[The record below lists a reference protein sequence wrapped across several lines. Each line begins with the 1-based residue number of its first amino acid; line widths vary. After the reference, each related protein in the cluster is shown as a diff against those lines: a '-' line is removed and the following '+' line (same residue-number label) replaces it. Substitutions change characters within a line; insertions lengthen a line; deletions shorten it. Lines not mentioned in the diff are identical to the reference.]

1 MSLEILDLSWNLVIW
16 VLISFVIGTT
26 SVTFYIKLKAF
37 LKKSSHQTDNSIVEA
52 VVSEYTSK
60 LEEFGRIIGELKV
73 RIDAVE
79 LRSLQFTTSQ
89 TSNNS
94 DVMLATRNDVRTISQ
109 SKSQLQEHQSSVS
122 VPTVSTKSQLQEH
135 QPATITPSS
144 IATTWNTPTM
154 HYSTSDYILKLLVE
168 KSRTSREI
176 QTAIGKTREH
186 TSRLMRKLY
195 ESNLVSRDNSHKS
208 FEYKITNDG
217 RRELMLHNKTGEAIA
232 SNTDT
237 PSAPQGYQLKATIR
251 Q

>member
-1 MSLEILDLSWNLVIW
+1 MSLEILDLSWNLLIW
-16 VLISFVIGTT
+16 VLISFVIGIT

-73 RIDAVE
+73 RIDTVE
-79 LRSLQFTTSQ
+79 LRSLQFATSQ

-122 VPTVSTKSQLQEH
+122 VPTVSTKSQLREH

-176 QTAIGKTREH
+176 QTAIGRTREH

-195 ESNLVSRDNSHKS
+195 ESNLVSRDNSHKP

-232 SNTDT
+232 SNIDT
-237 PSAPQGYQLKATIR
+237 PSAPQGYQLKATVR